1 MNLKSLANEY
11 CKHCGCILEDSDEV
25 QSGICFVCNEEARL
39 DYGNMAAELDDSDFV
54 HTEYPVSGRIEGDS
68 SEEQLPD

>member
-11 CKHCGCILEDSDEV
+11 CKHCGCILEDADEV

-39 DYGNMAAELDDSDFV
+39 DYGNMSAEMARGS
-54 HTEYPVSGRIEGDS
+54 
-68 SEEQLPD
+68 